1 MTAAS
6 AYRLEDSLGHR
17 LSQLACDMKAE
28 LRGRV
33 ARYDVT
39 TQQCPALMVLYREDC
54 LNVTE
59 LAERIGVDFGG
70 TSRLVDRLV
79 AKGLLSDRPDGT
91 DRRTRRMELTRT
103 GRQIAQK
110 VLSASQATNQVFSN
124 RMSQREAR
132 QLQTILQ
139 KLGRAGQSR
148 EATEINRKAS

>member
-1 MTAAS
+1 MAS
-6 AYRLEDSLGHR
+6 ENTYRLEDSVGYR
-17 LSQLACDMKAE
+17 LTELSGDVKAE
-28 LRGRV
+28 MRRRV
-33 ARYDVT
+33 SKYDVT

-91 DRRTRRMELTRT
+91 DRRTRRMGLTRT

-110 VLSASQATNQVFSN
+110 VLSASQATNQIFSN

-132 QLQTILQ
+132 QFQTILQ

-148 EATEINRKAS
+148 EATEINRNAS